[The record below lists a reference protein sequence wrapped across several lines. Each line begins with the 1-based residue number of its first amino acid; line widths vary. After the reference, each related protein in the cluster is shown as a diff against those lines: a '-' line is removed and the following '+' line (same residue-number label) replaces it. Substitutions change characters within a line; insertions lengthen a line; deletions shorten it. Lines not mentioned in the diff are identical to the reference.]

1 MKKRIILF
9 GASKSGEAAAKRFRR
24 ACNILYFCD
33 NDKNKWGTR
42 FQGIEIISPDK
53 LGTLDFDKIIIT
65 SMYYD
70 EISKQLSGMGI
81 ENYEVFKLS
90 VKERGNK
97 GLRAFKNSM
106 HNKMQYIYEVSHAAY
121 WDEPQK
127 KWRQKFDINKMTI
140 ELSRQVRAATTLSK
154 PVLYDVRIKNKVQE
168 ERPKIIHAIPNTFV
182 GGSTQLIIDL
192 IEHLGHKYDMEII
205 TAALPKEGKHKGM
218 TIHDFSGV
226 KSGEEVSDF
235 LKRKNADLLHIH
247 YWGDTWYEHIFN
259 SLNAYD
265 CKVVENINTPIAAY
279 MHHKVDEYVY
289 VSEYARRMFGQF
301 PDNSS
306 VIHPGI
312 DLSHFGP
319 RKENTRPYAVGMVYR
334 LEPDKLR
341 EDSIKVFI
349 ELAKRKPE
357 ILIHIVGYGTFFNSY
372 VRQVYKEKVREN
384 FVFEGY
390 VPYKE
395 LPATYDKFSIF
406 IAPVWKE
413 SFGQV
418 TPFAMNKEM
427 VVTGFNIG
435 ALPEILDGEDTLGNS
450 LEELVEKTIYYLDN
464 PDANKAKGSE
474 LRKRAQ
480 DYFSVESMVSKYE
493 QIYDR
498 LLSK

>member
-1 MKKRIILF
+1 MHMKKKIILF
-9 GASKSGEAAAKRFRR
+9 GASRSGEAAQKRYRR
-24 ACNILYFCD
+24 AYEILYFCD

-42 FQGIEIISPDK
+42 FHGVEVIAPDK
-53 LGTLDFDKIIIT
+53 LKNMSFDKIVIT

-70 EISKQLSGMGI
+70 EISKQLNGMGI
-81 ENYEVFKLS
+81 EKYEVFKLS
-90 VKERGNK
+90 VNERGNK
-97 GLRAFKNSM
+97 SSIGAWG
-106 HNKMQYIYEVSHAAY
+106 NKIQYIYEVSHSPY
-121 WDEPQK
+121 WK
-127 KWRQKFDINKMTI
+127 KSQNKWKQRLDIGKLAK
-140 ELSRQVRAATTLSK
+140 ELSGQIRSAAMIDK
-154 PVLYDVRIKNKVQE
+154 PVLYDVNIKNKLLKK
-168 ERPKIIHAIPNTFV
+168 RPKIIHAIPNTFV

-205 TAALPKEGKHKGM
+205 TAALPREGRHKGM
-218 TIHDFSGV
+218 RIHDFSGV
-226 KSGEEVSDF
+226 KSGEEISEF
-235 LKRKNADLLHIH
+235 LKSKGADILHIH

-259 SLNAYD
+259 ALNTYG
-265 CKVVENINTPIAAY
+265 CKVVENVNTPIAAY
-279 MHHKVDEYVY
+279 MHQKVDHYVY

-301 PDNSS
+301 PENSS

-312 DLSHFGP
+312 DLSHFES
-319 RKENTRPYAVGMVYR
+319 RIEKAKPYAVGMVYR

-349 ELAKRKPE
+349 ELAKKKPE
-357 ILIHIVGYGTFFNSY
+357 ILIYIVGYGTLFDSY
-372 VRQVYKEKVREN
+372 IKQVYQENVREN

-395 LPATYDKFSIF
+395 LPAIYDKFSIF

-464 PDANKAKGSE
+464 QEAYRKKGTE
-474 LRKRAQ
+474 LRERVQ
-480 DYFSVESMVSKYE
+480 DCFSVESMVSKYE
-493 QIYDR
+493 QLYDK
-498 LLSK
+498 LLER